1 MNKENISEEQQLRE
15 VFPGGKE
22 NPFEVPADFFETI
35 TGKTLQRAKEKE
47 RNSRKARV
55 LWFAISAAASIAA
68 LFSLSVLLQN
78 LEKIPASSLVAQDTQ
93 QVFQPMTQP
102 VSIPKKEIVERK
114 VATATPN
121 KLKISKTPAD
131 KELIGDVLSDLT
143 EDELVQ
149 MVAMYKTDPLTSESI
164 Q

>member
-1 MNKENISEEQQLRE
+1 MNKENISEQQQIKE
-15 VFPGGKE
+15 FYPGGQE
-22 NPFEVPADFFETI
+22 NPFKVPAGFFENI
-35 TGKTLQRAKEKE
+35 TGKTLQRAKERE
-47 RNSRKARV
+47 RNSKKTRV

-78 LEKIPASSLVAQDTQ
+78 SEKLPGSSLVVQDTQ
-93 QVFQPMTQP
+93 LVSQPKTQQ
-102 VSIPKKEIVERK
+102 VSISKKEIVERK
-114 VATATPN
+114 VGAATVN
-121 KLKISKTPAD
+121 KLNISKTSAD

-149 MVAMYKTDPLTSESI
+149 LAAMYKTDPITSESI